1 MNMTHILH
9 SSRRSYVNL
18 VAYAILGVVLGGIL
32 TGASLGLDLGT
43 SVVGAS
49 SFGPLKSFRSYDELR
64 GFLETHTSG
73 GGYYEFQIVGGF
85 MVKSSASAVLEDDF
99 SRTNVQVE
107 GVDEADIV
115 KTDGEYIYL
124 AEGNSFY
131 IVKAYPASE
140 AQLISKTTLDEEVM
154 SLYIAG
160 DKLVVF
166 SYSFGEYVIMRSTN
180 ILPSGVIPPIV
191 TPPTYSVSVKVYDVS
206 DRASPRLER
215 EFRAEGGYMTS
226 RMIGDYVYA
235 VVQKGAWV
243 QEGKLSLPIVED
255 EGRARMID
263 AREIYYVNDTDQ
275 CYSYTTVLSLNT
287 QNPLEPVSTE
297 TLLLGASSTIYVS
310 LDHMYITAGGSSNT
324 TIHKIRLQD
333 GKVTYLAEGE
343 VPGWVLNQFSMD
355 ESGGYFRIATTGGHV
370 SRSSSSSSSAVYVL
384 DESMRTVGVLEG
396 LAPGEQIYSARFMGD
411 RCYLVTFKKVDPLF
425 VIDLSNPSAP
435 TVLGKLKIP
444 GYSNYLHPYD
454 ETHVIGIGKETVEAE
469 EGDFAWY
476 QGLKISLFD
485 VSDVANP
492 VEVAKIE
499 VGDRGTD
506 SPALQDHKA
515 FLFSREKGIIVLPIL
530 EAKID
535 AESYGGNPPPNA
547 YGEYVYQ
554 GAYVFDIGI
563 DGISLRG
570 RVTHIPPESQ
580 DFLKS
585 GYWFNSEYSVER
597 SLYISDTLYTIS
609 GRLVKANS
617 LADLSELASVEL
629 K

>member
-18 VAYAILGVVLGGIL
+18 AAYAILGVVLGGIL

-43 SVVGAS
+43 SIVGAS
-49 SFGPLKSFRSYDELR
+49 GFGSLKSFRSSDELR
-64 GFLETHTSG
+64 GFLETHASSR
-73 GGYYEFQIVGGF
+73 GYYEVQIVGGF
-85 MVKSSASAVLEDDF
+85 MVKSSADTVLENDF

-131 IVKAYPASE
+131 IVKAYPASK
-140 AQLISKTTLDEEVM
+140 AQLISKTTLDERVM
-154 SLYIAG
+154 NLYIAG

-166 SYSFGEYVIMRSTN
+166 SYNYGEYVIMRSSN
-180 ILPSGVIPPIV
+180 ILPPGVMPPIV
-191 TPPTYSVSVKVYDVS
+191 TPPTDSVSVRVYDIS
-206 DRASPRLER
+206 DRTSPRLDR
-215 EFRAEGGYMTS
+215 EFRAEGGYLTS

-243 QEGKLSLPIVED
+243 QEGKLSLPMVED
-255 EGRARMID
+255 EGRARMIEVK
-263 AREIYYVNDTDQ
+263 EIYYINDTDPW
-275 CYSYTTVLSLNT
+275 YSYTTIFSLNT
-287 QNPLEPVSTE
+287 QNALEQVSTK

-333 GKVTYLAEGE
+333 GRVTYLAEGE

-370 SRSSSSSSSAVYVL
+370 SRSSSGSSSAVYVL

-454 ETHVIGIGKETVEAE
+454 ETHMIGIGKETVEAE

-515 FLFSREKGIIVLPIL
+515 FLFSREKGLLVLPIL
-530 EAKID
+530 EAEID

-554 GAYVFDIGI
+554 GAYVFDIGLG
-563 DGISLRG
+563 GISLRG
-570 RVTHIPPESQ
+570 KVTHIPPESQ

-597 SLYISDTLYTIS
+597 SLYIGDTLYTIS
-609 GRLVKANS
+609 GHLVKANS

-629 K
+629 T